1 MKSQKQKSSIVKKMM
16 IAVAAGFGVG
26 IICLL
31 IKAQL
36 VGTDAEGIWKVVDAI
51 FFQDITATTK
61 IEGIGL
67 FYIIGQLFM
76 RGLQMM
82 IVPFVSVHSALLFA
96 VLQTLK
102 SLAE

>member
-1 MKSQKQKSSIVKKMM
+1 MM

-36 VGTDAEGIWKVVDAI
+36 VGTDAEGVWKVVDAI

-82 IVPFVSVHSALLFA
+82 IVPLVTVVNAVPSNIINALSSNNTIL
-96 VLQTLK
+96 
-102 SLAE
+102 